1 MNRTI
6 IVTDLTRFKRLDE
19 VCIAGMD
26 RNNGECLRP
35 MPYLETA
42 KCQNLNILP
51 GAILKGNFT
60 ASLNREGPHQEDYE
74 FSNMEFLGPCTSTEF
89 KNVLENGMF
98 ESVEKGF
105 EITLQEN
112 QKHIPVS
119 HPVTRSIITISTS
132 PANIEIVEDFYKPG
146 KIKLNFTDQSGRDF
160 KYIPIT
166 DLGFHDYA
174 IQHHQSNDLNSLNS
188 FIRAQSEVLL
198 RLGLSRSYKAPNGR
212 EGYWLQANGIYTFP
226 DYHQEIRS
234 YA

>member
-1 MNRTI
+1 M
-6 IVTDLTRFKRLDE
+6 
-19 VCIAGMD
+19 
-26 RNNGECLRP
+26 
-35 MPYLETA
+35 
-42 KCQNLNILP
+42 
-51 GAILKGNFT
+51 
-60 ASLNREGPHQEDYE
+60 
-74 FSNMEFLGPCTSTEF
+74 
-89 KNVLENGMF
+89 
-98 ESVEKGF
+98 
-105 EITLQEN
+105 
-112 QKHIPVS
+112 S

-132 PANIEIVEDFYKPG
+132 HANIEIVEDFYKPG

-198 RLGLSRSYKAPNGR
+198 RLGLSGSYKAPNGR